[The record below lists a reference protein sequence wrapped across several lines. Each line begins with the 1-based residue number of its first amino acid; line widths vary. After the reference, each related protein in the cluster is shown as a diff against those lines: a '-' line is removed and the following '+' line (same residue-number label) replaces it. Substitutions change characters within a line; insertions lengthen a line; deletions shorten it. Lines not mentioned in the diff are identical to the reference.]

1 MITPTSNSS
10 EKGIKGPAMQY
21 PQSTLHELFAEQART
36 HPDFIALEFEDK
48 QLTYNELSAM
58 VNQMANYLWS
68 QGLRPGQIVGISLDR
83 TPELMACFFA
93 VLQCGASYIPID
105 TSYPEE
111 RIKLIIEDAK
121 VAIFISN
128 KSRVIPSESSTSLA
142 IEEVVDVM
150 ATFPAIALDLK
161 VSSDSIAY
169 VMYTSGSTGKPKGVQ
184 VAHYNLINVIYSM
197 AKAPGMHSDDRIFAV
212 TSISF
217 DAMVVET
224 FLPLLFGACVI
235 LVTDEIK
242 RDGNLLL
249 KKAVEDKITIL
260 FQTPSMWQIL
270 IDTGWE
276 TPLPIKAFTG
286 GESLTRSLA
295 DDILARCDELWNHYG
310 PTETTVCS
318 LISQVFANN
327 EPVTIGTPVANT
339 TIYLL
344 DSHKNLVNPGEVGEI
359 VIAGDGV
366 SLGYLN
372 RPELTNEKFL
382 KNPFENLSYNKM
394 YLSGDLGK
402 LLPNGDLHCLGRI
415 DDQVKIRGNRV
426 ELGEIEAI
434 MNDLPEIKK
443 AAVIVSNYRGTEPSL
458 VAYLQSIDDTQDT
471 NSIRQKLENL
481 LPAFLIP
488 SIFMWVPDFPLTT
501 NGKIDKKNL
510 PVPEY
515 VRPDSAPILR
525 KPTTKTEKEIARVWT
540 ESLQIPIIGIDDN
553 FFELGGTSL
562 LAQRVATKLRQQYH
576 LQIPVTKIYQYPTIA
591 ELSHFLTSDT
601 IQVEYLNSS
610 KGKQEKPSTDVAIIS
625 MAGRFPGADSIEELW
640 NVLKA
645 GKETI
650 TFFTT
655 NEIDQSIPESL
666 RNDPLYVA
674 ARGILPKANTFDA
687 EFFGI
692 NPKLA
697 EVMDPQQRLFLE
709 ISWEALEQAGYL
721 PRHFNGRIGVYA
733 GAGTN
738 TYFKKNIL
746 NNTDVLEQI
755 GHTQAETV
763 NEKDYI
769 ATRTAYHLNIKGPA
783 VSVHSACSTSLLAIA
798 QAAEAIRNGQCEIAL
813 AGASSLTS
821 PIFSG
826 HLYQEGSMLSADGHC
841 RAFDAAGKGTVF
853 SDGAGVV
860 LLKSLESA
868 VNDGD
873 KIYGVIK
880 GIGITNDGGNK
891 GSFTAPSAEGQAA
904 AISSALKDAQVSP
917 DTISYVETHGTATPI
932 GDPIEI
938 EGLTIA
944 FGNPPKN
951 GYCAIGS
958 IKTNMGHLTAA
969 AGVAGLIKTILA
981 MNNKLIPASLGFEKP
996 NPAIDFENSPFYVNT
1011 ELRNWKSEGPL
1022 RAGVSS
1028 FGVGGTNVH
1037 LIVEE
1042 YPITQKVSSSS
1053 RPVQLLMWSAK
1064 SENSVKGYATE
1075 LGKFVQ
1081 LKPDLQL
1088 ADIAYSLNKT
1098 RDIFAHRSFL
1108 VSVDSVEAS
1117 QELLSNENS
1126 TLKSAV
1132 LKVVPSEIAFLFPG
1146 QGAQFSQMGM
1156 HLYKNETVYKEA
1168 VDQCAELLLNDLK
1181 LDIRE
1186 ILYPEIVTADTEAKL
1201 KDTRFTQPALFV
1213 TEYALAQLWFSWGI
1227 KPTVY
1232 CGHSIGEF
1240 VAAHLTGIFSLPD
1253 ALHLIATRG
1262 RLVSELP
1269 KGSMLSVRLSEDK
1282 LKEILPET
1290 LSIAAINSNALCVV
1304 SGDDKAIAEFSNVL
1318 EKQEIANKLLFTSHA
1333 FHSTMMDP
1341 ILEIFEDE
1349 VKKTQLHK
1357 PNLPIVSTVTG
1368 TWLQDDEATNSKYW
1382 ANHLRN
1388 TVRFADAANT
1398 LLKLEDILFLEVGPG
1413 QTLTAL
1419 TKQQGAGKIIPAFTS
1434 LPLPKNQETD
1444 YHSILN
1450 TLGELWLQGI
1460 NPDWDGF
1467 YASQKRQKV
1476 NLPSYVFDRKLCWV
1490 NPPMAQIQTAS
1501 ATPIANQN
1509 LSSTTDDIKH
1519 MRKSTILD
1527 KIASIV
1533 SLTSGIDY
1541 PQEAASMSF
1550 LDLGLDSLT
1559 LTQLATRLKKDFKLA
1574 ISFRQLNEEFSSPSL
1589 LADFL
1594 DINLPK
1600 EEYNQSS
1607 DASSVP
1613 HSSAASLQS
1622 GNSQTQSSSA
1632 QANPTLDAIAQQLQ
1646 LLGKQIQLLQGNSEL
1661 EVTSETQK
1669 TVHSSER
1676 EFTTVT
1682 SVQEVRTPEEIAEHQ
1697 KPFGAAPR
1705 IEKQAKE
1712 LSYTQKEFL
1721 DKLISSYTKR
1731 TAKSKSST
1739 EKYRPIMADP
1749 RVVTGFKPMTKE
1761 IVYPIVVEKSSG
1773 NRLWDLDGNVYIDAL
1788 NGFGSCMFGHQA
1800 DFIKEAL
1807 HQQIES
1813 GFEVGPQHPLAG
1825 EVCELLC
1832 EFTKHDR
1839 AALCNTGSEAV
1850 LGAMRIARTVTGRSL
1865 IVAFSGAY
1873 HGINDEALVRG
1884 SKKLITFP
1892 ASAGIMAE
1900 AVQNML
1906 ILDYG
1911 TPESLQIIAQRADE
1925 IAAVLVEPVQSRR
1938 PEFQPIAFLKEL
1950 RELTANAD
1958 IALVFDEVITGFRM
1972 HPGGAQALFN
1982 IQADIATYGKVI
1994 GGGLSI
2000 GAITGKRKYLD
2011 ALDGGHWEYGDQ
2023 SIPEVGVTYFAG
2035 TFVRHPLTLAAS
2047 KASLMHLKKQGPA
2060 LQERLND
2067 MTTHLAAELNAE
2079 FKQKG
2084 LPMVVNHFGSL
2095 WRLKFNDDV
2104 LYGDLLF
2111 ASLRENGIH
2120 IYDGFP
2126 CFMTEAFDDKDVLK
2140 IINTFK
2146 KCVEEMVLAGFFGN
2160 TKSESETAVE
2170 QSGTNKAVIIKNPP
2184 LAGARLGRDED
2195 GNPTWFIEDP
2205 NAIGEYIKVSM

>member
-1 MITPTSNSS
+1 
-10 EKGIKGPAMQY
+10 
-21 PQSTLHELFAEQART
+21 
-36 HPDFIALEFEDK
+36 
-48 QLTYNELSAM
+48 
-58 VNQMANYLWS
+58 
-68 QGLRPGQIVGISLDR
+68 
-83 TPELMACFFA
+83 
-93 VLQCGASYIPID
+93 
-105 TSYPEE
+105 
-111 RIKLIIEDAK
+111 
-121 VAIFISN
+121 
-128 KSRVIPSESSTSLA
+128 
-142 IEEVVDVM
+142 
-150 ATFPAIALDLK
+150 
-161 VSSDSIAY
+161 
-169 VMYTSGSTGKPKGVQ
+169 
-184 VAHYNLINVIYSM
+184 
-197 AKAPGMHSDDRIFAV
+197 
-212 TSISF
+212 
-217 DAMVVET
+217 
-224 FLPLLFGACVI
+224 
-235 LVTDEIK
+235 
-242 RDGNLLL
+242 
-249 KKAVEDKITIL
+249 
-260 FQTPSMWQIL
+260 
-270 IDTGWE
+270 
-276 TPLPIKAFTG
+276 
-286 GESLTRSLA
+286 
-295 DDILARCDELWNHYG
+295 
-310 PTETTVCS
+310 
-318 LISQVFANN
+318 
-327 EPVTIGTPVANT
+327 
-339 TIYLL
+339 
-344 DSHKNLVNPGEVGEI
+344 
-359 VIAGDGV
+359 
-366 SLGYLN
+366 
-372 RPELTNEKFL
+372 
-382 KNPFENLSYNKM
+382 
-394 YLSGDLGK
+394 
-402 LLPNGDLHCLGRI
+402 
-415 DDQVKIRGNRV
+415 
-426 ELGEIEAI
+426 
-434 MNDLPEIKK
+434 
-443 AAVIVSNYRGTEPSL
+443 
-458 VAYLQSIDDTQDT
+458 
-471 NSIRQKLENL
+471 
-481 LPAFLIP
+481 
-488 SIFMWVPDFPLTT
+488 
-501 NGKIDKKNL
+501 
-510 PVPEY
+510 
-515 VRPDSAPILR
+515 
-525 KPTTKTEKEIARVWT
+525 
-540 ESLQIPIIGIDDN
+540 
-553 FFELGGTSL
+553 
-562 LAQRVATKLRQQYH
+562 
-576 LQIPVTKIYQYPTIA
+576 
-591 ELSHFLTSDT
+591 
-601 IQVEYLNSS
+601 
-610 KGKQEKPSTDVAIIS
+610 

-650 TFFTT
+650 TFFTA

-687 EFFGI
+687 DFFGI

-721 PRHFNGRIGVYA
+721 PRHFNGLIGVYA

-904 AISSALKDAQVSP
+904 AISSALKDAQLSP

-944 FGNPPKN
+944 FGNQPKN

-1042 YPITQKVSSSS
+1042 YPIAQKVSSSS

-1117 QELLSNENS
+1117 QELLSNENR
-1126 TLKSAV
+1126 TLKTAV

-1156 HLYKNETVYKEA
+1156 NLYKNETVYKEA
-1168 VDQCAELLLNDLK
+1168 VDKCSEFLLDELK

-1213 TEYALAQLWFSWGI
+1213 TEYALSQLWLSWGI

-1240 VAAHLTGIFSLPD
+1240 VAAHLAGIFSLQD

-1269 KGSMLSVRLSEDK
+1269 NGSMLSVRLSEDK

-1304 SGDDKAIAEFSNVL
+1304 SGDDKAIAEFLNVL

-1333 FHSTMMDP
+1333 FHSKMMDP
-1341 ILEIFEDE
+1341 ILEIFEAE
-1349 VKKTQLHK
+1349 VKRTQLHK

-1368 TWLQDDEATNSKYW
+1368 TWLKDDEATNPQYW
-1382 ANHLRN
+1382 TNHLRN

-1444 YHSILN
+1444 YHSILS

-1490 NPPMAQIQTAS
+1490 NPPMAQLQIS
-1501 ATPIANQN
+1501 NATPIANQN
-1509 LSSTTDDIKH
+1509 LISSIDENNC

-1533 SLTSGIDY
+1533 SQTSGVDY
-1541 PQEAASMSF
+1541 PQDASSLSF

-1594 DINLPK
+1594 DKNLPK
-1600 EEYNQSS
+1600 EEYNESI
-1607 DASSVP
+1607 
-1613 HSSAASLQS
+1613 SLQS
-1622 GNSQTQSSSA
+1622 IPTSSLQSTNHQNMPLSNQNNS
-1632 QANPTLDAIAQQLQ
+1632 TLDAIAQQLQ
-1646 LLGKQIQLLQGNSEL
+1646 LLGKQLQLLQGNSES
-1661 EVTSETQK
+1661 EYKSETQK
-1669 TVHSSER
+1669 TLYGSQNELITLGAI
-1676 EFTTVT
+1676 E
-1682 SVQEVRTPEEIAEHQ
+1682 EVRTPEEIAEHQ

-1712 LSYTQKEFL
+1712 LSYSQKEYL
-1721 DKLISSYTKR
+1721 DKLIASYTKK
-1731 TAKSKSST
+1731 TATSKSST
-1739 EKYRPIMADP
+1739 QKYRPIMADP
-1749 RVVTGFKPMTKE
+1749 RVVTGFKPLTKE

-1773 NRLWDLDGNVYIDAL
+1773 NRLWDLDGNVYLDAL

-1807 HQQIES
+1807 HHQIET

-1865 IVAFSGAY
+1865 IVAFSGSY

-1892 ASAGIMAE
+1892 ASAGILAE
-1900 AVQNML
+1900 SVQNML
-1906 ILDYG
+1906 ILEYG
-1911 TPESLQIIAQRADE
+1911 TPESLRIIAERADE

-1950 RELTANAD
+1950 RELTAKFD
-1958 IALVFDEVITGFRM
+1958 VALVFDEVITGFRM

-2011 ALDGGHWEYGDQ
+2011 ALDGGHWDYGDH

-2047 KASLMHLKKQGPA
+2047 KASLLHLKEQGPA

-2067 MTTHLAAELNAE
+2067 MTSHLAAELNAE
-2079 FKQKG
+2079 FKQKE
-2084 LPMVVNHFGSL
+2084 LPMIINYFGSL

-2126 CFMTEAFDDKDVLK
+2126 CFMTEAFDDKDVLQ
-2140 IINTFK
+2140 IISTFK
-2146 KCVEEMVLAGFFGN
+2146 KCVAEMVLAGFFGN
-2160 TKSESETAVE
+2160 TESESEREVT
-2170 QSGTNKAVIIKNPP
+2170 QSGTNNALIIKNPP
-2184 LAGARLGRDED
+2184 MAGARLGRDED
-2195 GNPTWFIEDP
+2195 GNPAWFIEDP
-2205 NAIGEYIKVSM
+2205 NAIGEYIRVTM